1 MPTPRPPPPAQ
12 ANDPLKDKS
21 ALSIGDIAKWLVP
34 SVAGLFAVTGY
45 VVRTAHASLLGG
57 GIESAEGSNYAA
69 AAADFLYDLPAI
81 AADLLLNTVGSP
93 RSGSIDAPLGG
104 HGFALGVAAL
114 IVSSAWWVPRLLE
127 RLGRPVPRLARLLP
141 PAMLML
147 ALLGRFAW
155 FDLPIARIE
164 NVLIAG
170 SDGNRASPG
179 WQPACVG
186 AGSVDGWICH
196 RTKTLWLHIACSRD
210 PTPPPGTKSTVDCSD
225 FSYRDR
231 RLVEGEFA
239 ARMLACAAIGLLAW
253 RAGRSGSTR
262 QAALALLAGFSMLSL
277 PHAYGKLLRPT
288 IFEYGRVELSVPLAQ
303 AISPGASAP
312 VSKDAVVLAKRASAI
327 DLLVVGM
334 GQCVGTQSTYLVTK
348 LWTVP
353 NAQVLSVREIFRRDV
368 IGWKLSQDQ
377 AANCPGLPAFPGGAR

>member
-1 MPTPRPPPPAQ
+1 MPPQGPPPSGQ
-12 ANDPLKDKS
+12 ARDPHEDEA
-21 ALSIGDIAKWLVP
+21 ALSIGNLAKWLVP
-34 SVAGLFAVTGY
+34 SVAGLFAVIGY

-57 GIESAEGSNYAA
+57 GIEPAEGSNYAA

-81 AADLLLNTVGSP
+81 AADLVLSVVGSP
-93 RSGSIDAPLGG
+93 WSSGVDSPLGG
-104 HGFALGVAAL
+104 HGFALGVATL
-114 IVSSAWWVPRLLE
+114 VVSSAWWLPRLSA

-155 FDLPIARIE
+155 FDLPTARIE

-170 SDGNRASPG
+170 NDGERASPG
-179 WQPACVG
+179 WQPACVANG
-186 AGSVDGWICH
+186 GVDGWICH
-196 RTKTLWLHIACSRD
+196 RTKALWLHIACSRD
-210 PTPPPGTKSTVDCSD
+210 PVPPPGAQSTVDCSR

-239 ARMLACAAIGLLAW
+239 ARLLACAAIALLAW
-253 RAGRSGSTR
+253 RVGRSGSTR
-262 QAALALLAGFSMLSL
+262 QTALALLAGFSMLSL

-288 IFEYGRVELSVPLAQ
+288 IFEYGRVELSMPLAQ

-312 VSKDAVVLAKRASAI
+312 ASKDAVVLAKRASAI

-334 GQCVGTQSTYLVTK
+334 GQCVGTGSTYLVTK

-353 NAQVLSVREIFRRDV
+353 NAQVLSVREIFSRDV

-377 AANCPGLPAFPGGAR
+377 AANCRDPGPFQSGAR